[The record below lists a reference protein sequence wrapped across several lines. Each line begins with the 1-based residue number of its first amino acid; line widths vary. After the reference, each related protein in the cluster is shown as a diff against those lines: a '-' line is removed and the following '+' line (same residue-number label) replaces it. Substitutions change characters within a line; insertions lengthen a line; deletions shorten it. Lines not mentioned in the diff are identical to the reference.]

1 MTLSSSHNC
10 KKYIFYFLY
19 ILWLI
24 LSLILPYYL
33 IAVSSSPK
41 WIFFSSA
48 FLSYLIYFQSISI
61 IGLIYI
67 LTNGKFTE
75 TKKHIK
81 TIIIVTAILTVIAF
95 TFIRWTTLTTSYG
108 QYGHYV
114 KTAPI
119 ESTFYLKY
127 NGDSNFEKETIYRE
141 AVKFKYDVAFE
152 QIWIFGFLIFT
163 STILILMV
171 IYKKDYNQ
179 PNRLNE

>member
-10 KKYIFYFLY
+10 KKHIFYFLY

-24 LSLILPYYL
+24 LSFVLPYYL

-67 LTNGKFTE
+67 LTNGKFAE

-114 KTAPI
+114 KTAPV
-119 ESTFYLKY
+119 ESTFYFEFG
-127 NGDSNFEKETIYRE
+127 GDTKFEKETIYRE
-141 AVKFKYDVAFE
+141 AVKFKYDTAFK
-152 QIWIFGFLIFT
+152 QIWTFSSFIFFG
-163 STILILMV
+163 TILIL
-171 IYKKDYNQ
+171 ITIDRKNYNQ
-179 PNRLNE
+179 SNRWNE